1 MRGDY
6 FALGQLTQANSVA
19 DLVFALEGPAYHRPK
34 KPKRSLAQLFRTVV
48 GALSA
53 HKGLRPHLRTA
64 ARRRGPRYRD
74 TAKTRRRKQ
83 QIARASAS
91 VRAS

>member
-34 KPKRSLAQLFRTVV
+34 KPKRSLAQLCRTVV

-53 HKGLRPHLRTA
+53 HKGDCGPTCERPPVA
-64 ARRRGPRYRD
+64 AGLAIEIPP
-74 TAKTRRRKQ
+74 KPVVGNNK
-83 QIARASAS
+83 
-91 VRAS
+91 